1 MADTNAESM
10 NKSLVTPTTGGNSL
24 QPLAR
29 VVAPHS
35 IPTVDELSKKQL
47 IVLMALFQAL
57 LDNTMSPDVREL
69 SIGATCGALRGIM
82 DEEEVEQIARKLMS
96 FRQRNIMDSM
106 F

>member
-1 MADTNAESM
+1 MTDMNAESM
-10 NKSLVTPTTGGNSL
+10 NKSLVRQVGNSL

-29 VVAPHS
+29 AVAPPS
-35 IPTVDELSKKQL
+35 TPTVNELSKKQL

-82 DEEEVEQIARKLMS
+82 DEKEVEQIARRLMS
-96 FRQRNIMDSM
+96 VRHGNIMDSM